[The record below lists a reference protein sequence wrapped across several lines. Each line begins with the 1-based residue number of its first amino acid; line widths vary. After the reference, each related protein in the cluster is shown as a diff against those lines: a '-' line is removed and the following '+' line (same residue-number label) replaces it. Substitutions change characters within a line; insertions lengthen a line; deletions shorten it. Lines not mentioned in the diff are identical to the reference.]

1 MSIKNKIYLL
11 AVYLFT
17 ATCLFAQPQYSDYNG
32 MSGAFSR
39 MGFGARGM
47 GMGNA
52 MISVVSGN
60 LVSYYNPA
68 VSTFQESNFFQ
79 TSYSFLSLD
88 RTLNFLSFTKKLEI
102 GKRKKRIAGIS
113 IGIINAGVS
122 GIDGRDNQGVKTGNL
137 STSENQFFI
146 SFSNRFSDKFS
157 LGVGIKFYYFKLY
170 EQISSTAFGIDL
182 GAIYLLNKNISLA
195 ATISDINSKYKWD
208 TGRIYGLEGNSTKY
222 NFPLLF
228 RLGVTYRFENPSLL
242 ASLEIEHSNAG
253 TDFIRIGTEYNIF
266 EHLFLRGGVD
276 RISIGNFD
284 IPARPSLGFSY
295 LKNFNSFDV
304 GINYAFIIEPY
315 SAYDSHI
322 IGVEILF

>member
-1 MSIKNKIYLL
+1 MLYLL
-11 AVYLFT
+11 TVSILFS
-17 ATCLFAQPQYSDYNG
+17 QPQYSEYNG

-68 VSTFQESNFFQ
+68 VSTFQEGSLFQ

-88 RTLNFLSFTKKLEI
+88 RTLNFLSFTKKLKV
-102 GKRKKRIAGIS
+102 GKRKKRIAGFS
-113 IGIINAGVS
+113 VGIINAGVS
-122 GIDGRDNQGVKTGNL
+122 GIDGRDNQGLKIGDL
-137 STSENQFFI
+137 STSENQFFL

-170 EQISSTAFGIDL
+170 EEITSTALGIDI
-182 GAIYLLNKNISLA
+182 GAIYLINKNISFA
-195 ATISDINSKYKWD
+195 ASINDINSKYKWD
-208 TGRIYGLEGNSTKY
+208 TSSLYGLEGNSTIY

-228 RLGVTYRFENPSLL
+228 RLGLSYKFSKPNLL
-242 ASLEIEHSNAG
+242 ASVELEHSNAQ
-253 TDFIRIGTEYNIF
+253 TDFIRIGAEYNIF
-266 EHLFLRGGVD
+266 ESLFFRGGVD
-276 RISIGNFD
+276 RISISNTD

-295 LKNFNSFDV
+295 MKKFDSFNV
-304 GINYAFIIEPY
+304 GINYAFVLEPY
-315 SAYDSHI
+315 SSYDSHI

>member
-1 MSIKNKIYLL
+1 MSKKIKIYFLTVCFL
-11 AVYLFT
+11 T
-17 ATCLFAQPQYSDYNG
+17 AGILIAQPQYSEYSG

-68 VSTFQESNFFQ
+68 VSTFQKNSYFQ
-79 TSYSFLSLD
+79 TSYSFLSLG
-88 RTLNFLSFTKKLEI
+88 RTLNFLNFTKKLEI

-113 IGIINAGVS
+113 VGIINAGVS
-122 GIDGRDNQGVKTGNL
+122 EIDGRDNQGIKTGDL

-146 SFSNRFSDKFS
+146 SFSNRFSEKFS

-170 EQISSTAFGIDL
+170 EQISSTALGIDI

-195 ATISDINSKYKWD
+195 ATITDINSKYKWD
-208 TGRIYGLEGNSTKY
+208 TSKLYGLEGNSTRY

-228 RLGVTYRFENPSLL
+228 RIGGSYKFDNIALL
-242 ASLEIEHSNAG
+242 VSAEVGHSSAQTN
-253 TDFIRIGTEYNIF
+253 FIRFGAEYNIF
-266 EHLFLRGGVD
+266 EHLYLRAGVD
-276 RISIGNFD
+276 RLSISNYD

-295 LKNFNSFDV
+295 LKKFNSFDV
-304 GINYAFIIEPY
+304 GINYAFVMEPY

-322 IGVEILF
+322 IGLEILF

>member
-1 MSIKNKIYLL
+1 
-11 AVYLFT
+11 
-17 ATCLFAQPQYSDYNG
+17 

-52 MISVVSGN
+52 MVSVVNGN

-68 VSTFQESNFFQ
+68 VSTFQEGNLFQ

-122 GIDGRDNQGVKTGNL
+122 GIDGRDNQGLKTGDL
-137 STSENQFFI
+137 STSENQFFL

-170 EQISSTAFGIDL
+170 EQITSTALGIDI

-195 ATISDINSKYKWD
+195 ASINDINSKYKWD
-208 TGRIYGLEGNSTKY
+208 TSNLYGLEGNSTRY

-228 RLGVTYRFENPSLL
+228 RFGVSYKLSNPNLL
-242 ASLEIEHSNAG
+242 ASVEFEHSDAQ
-253 TDFIRIGTEYNIF
+253 TDFIRVGAEYNIF
-266 EHLFLRGGVD
+266 ENLFLRGGVD
-276 RISIGNFD
+276 RISISNFD

-295 LKNFNSFDV
+295 LKKFDSFKV
-304 GINYAFIIEPY
+304 GINYAFVMEPY
-315 SAYDSHI
+315 SSYDSHI
-322 IGVEILF
+322 IGVEIIF